1 MMKYALI
8 CMAIIALIFLFAAL
22 MLEAAYKKYERKK
35 FNKNLNKFNNERK
48 RNT

>member
-22 MLEAAYKKYERKK
+22 MLDATFKKYERRK
-35 FNKNLNKFNNERK
+35 FKENLNKYKDDQYRL
-48 RNT
+48 